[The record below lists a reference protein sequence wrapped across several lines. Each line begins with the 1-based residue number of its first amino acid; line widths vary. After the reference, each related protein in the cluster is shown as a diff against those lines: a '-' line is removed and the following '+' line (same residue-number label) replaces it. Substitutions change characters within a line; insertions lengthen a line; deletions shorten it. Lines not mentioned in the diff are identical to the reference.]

1 MAKQNS
7 RIGRSTYRGRRH
19 KSVLPYKL
27 KSVSQT
33 RKDIQS
39 WKRALSM
46 FENAEQP
53 VNYLLQL
60 LLNDIIKDALLTSQ
74 LENRKEQ
81 TFSAAFTVKTAVD
94 KDDDEATKKLKHMP
108 AFRKIIDEILDSLFR
123 GYSMIELHIDA
134 QGQLQVYELPRTNI
148 IPQLGIFYSDYVEQT
163 KPIYYRE
170 LKEYG
175 TYILEFNNLIMH
187 EQDFGLL
194 NKAVPHVLMK
204 RFTQSCWG
212 ELTEIFGMPIRTLK
226 TDTQDPGM
234 LARGEQMMQ
243 AMGAAAYAII
253 DTEEEM
259 SFASGTSTSGDIY
272 ANFINQ
278 CNNEISLLISGAI
291 IGQDTKHGSRNKD
304 EAAQQMLW
312 EKVQSDMRFVEQQ
325 INTIVMPALARHGIV
340 QEGSYINF
348 SEAEDVNKLWQFTK
362 EILPYKDVPNEWIK
376 EKFGLEVVDKANKTP
391 EAEKLAARIPQ
402 SFFD

>member
-7 RIGRSTYRGRRH
+7 RIGKTTYKGRRH
-19 KSVLPYKL
+19 RSVLPYQL
-27 KSVSQT
+27 KSISQT
-33 RKDIQS
+33 RKDIQHYV
-39 WKRALSM
+39 RAKTM
-46 FENAEQP
+46 MQNAEQP
-53 VNYLLQL
+53 TNYPLQL
-60 LLNDIIKDALLTSQ
+60 LMNDVMLDALLTSQ
-74 LENRKEQ
+74 IENRKEQ
-81 TFSAAFTVKTAVD
+81 TFSASFTVKTAAD
-94 KDDDEATKKLKHMP
+94 KDDDEATKRLKHMP
-108 AFRKIIDEILDSLFR
+108 AFRKIIDEILDSIFR
-123 GYSMIELHIDA
+123 GYSMVELHIDS
-134 QGQLQVYELPRTNI
+134 QGQLQVTELPRTNI
-148 IPQLGIFYSDYVEQT
+148 IPQLGIFYSDYIEQT
-163 KPIYYRE
+163 NPIYYRE
-170 LKEYG
+170 LTEYG
-175 TYILEFNNLIMH
+175 THILEFNNLIMH

-194 NKAVPHVLMK
+194 NKAIPHVLMK

-226 TDTQDPGM
+226 TDTQDPAM
-234 LARGEQMMQ
+234 LSRGERMME

-259 SFASGTSTSGDIY
+259 SFATSTSTSGDIY
-272 ANFINQ
+272 SNFINQ
-278 CNNEISLLISGAI
+278 CNNENSLLISGAI
-291 IGQDTKHGSRNKD
+291 IGQDTKYGSRNKD

-362 EILPYKDVPNEWIK
+362 EILPYKDVPNDWIK
-376 EKFGLEVVDKANKTP
+376 EKFGVEVLDKAKNPAT
-391 EAEKLAARIPQ
+391 EEKLGAHIPS